1 MPPITNSNARVA
13 VRLPATGG
21 GTTEYKR
28 RAIRFVAGSGI
39 SYTMVDDPTNEEV
52 ELTITSTGGG
62 GGGGGSTWYD
72 GTGAPSAGLGVD
84 GDYYLDDA
92 TGDVY
97 TKAGGTWSVTANIK
111 GPTGQTGATG
121 ATGPTGPS
129 GIASLPTPYRTDGTY
144 VIGHDPLGNVVWVPR
159 WSIGYTLVLSGSMAR
174 TPFGNFPNVEGAPVG
189 DIDNVGA
196 GGNGTTQTGGYYVQ
210 TNTTT
215 NNVACYAAK
224 TARASITSTPYLD
237 CILRINNAG
246 NISAWWGLQSSG
258 AWTTALTDGV
268 IADCL
273 LFRYST
279 PAGDS
284 TLKIITADGT
294 AQTVTDTTV
303 SSASFTTPTDLYVSV
318 AVNAAGT
325 ELSYDVWN
333 YPKTTLLKSGTITG
347 TLPRSSVLLRAGFQC
362 VTRTNAVRWA
372 AGFLR
377 VGYLP

>member
-1 MPPITNSNARVA
+1 MNSFFS
-13 VRLPATGG
+13 TS
-21 GTTEYKR
+21 
-28 RAIRFVAGSGI
+28 GS
-39 SYTMVDDPTNEEV
+39 
-52 ELTITSTGGG
+52 
-62 GGGGGSTWYD
+62 GGGSGAAWYD
-72 GTGAPSAGLGVD
+72 GTGAPSGALGVD

-111 GPTGQTGATG
+111 GPTG

-129 GIASLPTPYRTDGTY
+129 GTVTSISGLPAPYRSDGTY
-144 VIGHDPLGNVVWVPR
+144 ILGYDPLGNIKWVPR
-159 WSIGYTLVLSGSMAR
+159 WDSGYALVLSGSMAR

-196 GGNGTTQTGGYYVQ
+196 GGNSTTQTGGYYVQ
-210 TNTTT
+210 TSATT

-303 SSASFTTPTDLYVSV
+303 GSAGFTTPTDLYVSV
-318 AVNAAGT
+318 AVNVAGT
-325 ELSYDVWN
+325 ELFYEVWD
-333 YPKTTLLKSGTITG
+333 YPKTTLLASGTITG
-347 TLPRSSVLLRAGFQC
+347 TLPRNTILLRAGFQC
-362 VTRTNAVRWA
+362 VTRTNANRWA